1 MLLAVSMTS
10 FAQQQYAHPG
20 IDLTQEE
27 LDRIKTN
34 VNAYK
39 QPWLDGWNKLLA
51 ERDAQSDFKASPKST
66 VGGSNGTR
74 QRAERDANA
83 AYYNILRW
91 YVTGNVANAECAVA
105 ILNDWSNSVQKAGQT
120 H

>member
-91 YVTGNVANAECAVA
+91 QGRRIKLRCPPKVLTGTLHPSLPS
-105 ILNDWSNSVQKAGQT
+105 IFSG
-120 H
+120 